1 MRSVAARTVV
11 AAVLATVA
19 NVILRAVAIAVFD
32 IPDAFEHLALRAV
45 ILSTLAGVLA
55 AGAMYAIVSRVSSMP
70 DRTFTIVALVALVL
84 SLIAP
89 LTVGLQ
95 EPPEYPGTDAASV
108 GTLMAMHVVAAA
120 IAIVTLTQRRGDASL
135 SRAARSPGS
144 RR

>member
-135 SRAARSPGS
+135 SRAARSPG
-144 RR
+144 